1 MYQRKRGER
10 GDYLQI
16 FFTVHIFIVFIR
28 IHPSM
33 QPTVKCSRRG
43 CGLSDIRYV
52 RVSART
58 ALGKYTPTYQIS
70 KQQKAVRG

>member
-33 QPTVKCSRRG
+33 QSTVKCSLRG
-43 CGLSDIRYV
+43 SGLSDIRYV
-52 RVSART
+52 QVSSRT
-58 ALGKYTPTYQIS
+58 VLGKYTPTYQIS
-70 KQQKAVRG
+70 KQQRAVQG